1 MYKMMPPIFGEDMWR
16 NTLQR
21 SCEETKRMPATKRT
35 CCKISGILAR
45 KRVGI
50 VTYCNQK
57 CGNLDLSKQQHG
69 DAKQQTWGLKPTK
82 HANVRDSKEHR
93 FCHPKMF
100 RPIYPPESGCE
111 LWRFSSAIF
120 GYQKKKTSKLNM
132 EPAKFHDVLKATLLL
147 DIAPVRFHGKF
158 FGESAWVNPENHAMN
173 QMIFLPLTAK
183 HFYPL

>member
-1 MYKMMPPIFGEDMWR
+1 
-16 NTLQR
+16 
-21 SCEETKRMPATKRT
+21 
-35 CCKISGILAR
+35 
-45 KRVGI
+45 VGI

-120 GYQKKKTSKLNM
+120 GYQKKKPPNWTWNLLNFMMSWRLLYYWILLRLGFMESFSGSQLESTLKTMLWTKWFSFRWQPSIFIRFKAHGVPWNGPLSDTPERLSLFPKKLR
-132 EPAKFHDVLKATLLL
+132 E
-147 DIAPVRFHGKF
+147 
-158 FGESAWVNPENHAMN
+158 
-173 QMIFLPLTAK
+173 
-183 HFYPL
+183 

>member
-21 SCEETKRMPATKRT
+21 SCEETKRMSATKRT

-69 DAKQQTWGLKPTK
+69 DAKQQTWELKPTK

-120 GYQKKKTSKLNM
+120 GYHMLPYTPSKLNM

-147 DIAPVRFHGKF
+147 DIGPVRFYGKF
-158 FGESAWVNPENHAMN
+158 FGESTL
-173 QMIFLPLTAK
+173 LPLTAK